1 MTVLVTGGA
10 GFIGSHVVRFLLQ
23 QNQQVRIFDNLS
35 TGKLENIEPV
45 LDRVDLCEGDIRDPE
60 AVEDAMASVD
70 VVIHLAAL
78 VSVVQSLA
86 EPLLT
91 NEINING
98 TLNVLEAAR
107 NMGVKRF
114 VFASSAAVYGDVG
127 IIPTPENA
135 PTAPLS
141 PYGLTKLMGE
151 QYCAFYSNH
160 YGLKSV
166 ALRFFNAYG
175 PRQDPNSPYAAA
187 VPIFMERLRHGQS
200 ITIYGDGEQSRDFV
214 YVGDIARAL
223 WTAATAPG
231 IAGEVFN
238 VAYGQAITVNSLVQH
253 MGVALGIQVDPIHA
267 PARPGEIR
275 TSFANVEKFA
285 RRAGFRANVDLQAGL
300 RHIIKEWS

>member
-60 AVEDAMASVD
+60 ALEDAMDGVD
-70 VVIHLAAL
+70 VVIHLAAMI
-78 VSVVQSLA
+78 SVVQSLA

-107 NMGVKRF
+107 NMGAKRF
-114 VFASSAAVYGDVG
+114 VFASSAAVYGDVPQV
-127 IIPTPENA
+127 PTPENA

-151 QYCAFYSNH
+151 QYCTFYSNH
-160 YGLKSV
+160 YGLKCVS
-166 ALRFFNAYG
+166 LRFFNAYG

-187 VPIFMERLRHGQS
+187 VPIFMERLRRGQAV
-200 ITIYGDGEQSRDFV
+200 TIYGDGEQSRDFV
-214 YVGDIARAL
+214 YVGDMARAL

-238 VAYGQAITVNSLVQH
+238 VAYGEAVTVNSLVQQ
-253 MGVALGIQVDPIHA
+253 MGVALGIQVDPIYA

-275 TSFANVEKFA
+275 SSCANVEKFA
-285 RRAGFRANVDLQAGL
+285 RRTGFRANVDLQAGL
-300 RHIIKEWS
+300 RQIIKEWA